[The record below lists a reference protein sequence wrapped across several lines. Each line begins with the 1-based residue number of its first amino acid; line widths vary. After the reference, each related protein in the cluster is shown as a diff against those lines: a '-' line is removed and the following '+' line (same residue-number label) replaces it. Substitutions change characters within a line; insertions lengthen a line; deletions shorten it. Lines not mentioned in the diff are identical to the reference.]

1 MVSDNLNYLAL
12 TREAKSINLEGLKK
26 VRLAILADFAT
37 QQLETLLTVL
47 AARSGIAFEFYKP
60 GYDSIA
66 FEILNEDSGL
76 YEFKPQVVAILPAMQ
91 HLKARLLTSAERAAT
106 AAEITES
113 YASYWTL
120 LQQRSNATIIQGN
133 FVTPLERAF
142 GHYEHMASD
151 SIGSL
156 FAKINHEIVDR
167 ARKATGVLLFD
178 MNHVASAVGLR
189 AFVDE
194 RLWSLAKAP
203 CRLEHL
209 PVLAKE
215 LLDVIRARS
224 GIVVKCVVLD
234 LDNTIWGGVIGD
246 DGLPGIALGD
256 FDEGE
261 AFVAFQ
267 SYLKELKRRGII
279 LAVASKNE
287 PEHALLPFREH
298 PRMVL
303 KEDDISVFVAN
314 WEPKP
319 DNIRVIQQTLNI
331 GMDSIVFLD
340 DNPMERDLVRQFI
353 PELIV
358 PDMPEDPALY
368 VQALAALNLFETASY
383 SEADRQRPG
392 QYREEA
398 QRRISQAQF
407 TDIQEYLRSLKMVI
421 TLERFNEFNLPRI
434 AQLGQRSNQFNLTTR
449 RYDEAT
455 CKRLM
460 AAVKTSFP
468 FTMTLSDKFGD
479 YGLISVII
487 LDIRDEDLMIDEYLM
502 SCRVLKRGV
511 EAFAMN
517 SIFMLAKQLG
527 KQRVVGR
534 YLPTSKNGM
543 VRDFYAGFGFE
554 LAATSPSGETTWTL
568 AIDRYAEQ
576 PVSFGEVRDAF
587 IRGTGNGP

>member
-1 MVSDNLNYLAL
+1 MLSNNLNYLAL
-12 TREAKSINLEGLKK
+12 TREAKSIDLQGLKK

-47 AARSGIAFEFYKP
+47 AARSGIALEFYKP

-66 FEILNEDSGL
+66 FEILNADSGL
-76 YEFKPQVVAILPAMQ
+76 YEFKPQVVVILPAMQ
-91 HLKARLLTSAERAAT
+91 HLKARLLSSVDRGAT
-106 AAEITES
+106 AAEVADS
-113 YASYWTL
+113 YAGFWGL

-133 FVTPLERAF
+133 FVMPLERAF
-142 GHYEHMASD
+142 GHYEQLAAD
-151 SIGSL
+151 SIGSM
-156 FAKINHEIVDR
+156 FAQINRDIV
-167 ARKATGVLLFD
+167 AHVRKSNGVLLFD
-178 MNHVASAVGLR
+178 INHIASAIGLR

-209 PVLAKE
+209 PLVAKE
-215 LLDVIRARS
+215 LLDVIKARS
-224 GIVVKCVVLD
+224 GVIVKCVVLD
-234 LDNTIWGGVIGD
+234 LDNTLWGGVIGD
-246 DGLPGIALGD
+246 DGLAGIALGD

-261 AFVAFQ
+261 AYVAFQ
-267 SYLKELKRRGII
+267 SYLKELKRRGLI
-279 LAVASKNE
+279 LAVVSKNE
-287 PEHALLPFREH
+287 MENALLPFREH

-303 KEDDISVFVAN
+303 KEEDISVFVAN
-314 WEPKP
+314 WQPKS
-319 DNIRVIQQTLNI
+319 DNIRVIQETLNI

-368 VQALAALNLFETASY
+368 VQTLAALNLFETASY

-398 QRRISQAQF
+398 QRRISETQF
-407 TDIQEYLRSLKMVI
+407 TDINAYLRSLDMVI
-421 TLERFNEFNLPRI
+421 TLERFSEFNLPRI

-449 RYDEAT
+449 RHDEAT

-460 AAVKTSFP
+460 TSRDSFP
-468 FTMTLSDKFGD
+468 FTVTLSDKFGD

-487 LDIRDEDLMIDEYLM
+487 LDIRDKDIMIDEYLM

-517 SIFMLAKQLG
+517 SIFMLARQLG
-527 KQRVVGR
+527 KERVVGQ

-554 LAATSPSGETTWTL
+554 PAATSPTGETTWTL
-568 AIDRYAEQ
+568 AVDRYAEQ
-576 PVSFGEVRDAF
+576 PMSFGEIRDAF
-587 IRGTGNGP
+587 IRGTRNGP